1 MKFAD
6 FLLIEEKFSDSILN
20 KTIEIL
26 SKEKKV
32 LLLTTSNRPPS
43 AKKSGDIPKST
54 QLANFI
60 QSRIGMVKCDL
71 IDVTELNIYNC
82 VGNVSS
88 KDGNVCGVKDANLKN
103 KDKNPSGYHRCWVS
117 YSHKDDELWKITKS
131 LFESTAVIFFGSVR
145 WGQMNAYYQ
154 KLIERL
160 DWIENRHT
168 TLGEDNV
175 IKNIKAG
182 IIAVGQ
188 QWNGEEV
195 IKTQKQVLKFYGFKV
210 PDELSWNWQYS
221 DNPNLET
228 KESYKKAIT
237 TFDKV
242 FKINN

>member
-6 FLLIEEKFSDSILN
+6 FLLIEEKFSDSVLN
-20 KTIEIL
+20 KTIEFL
-26 SKEKKV
+26 EKEKKV

-43 AKKSGDIPKST
+43 AKDKGDTPKST
-54 QLANFI
+54 QLAKYI
-60 QSRIGMVKCDL
+60 QSRLGLLKCEL
-71 IDVTELNIYNC
+71 IEVPELNIYNC

-88 KDGNVCGVKDANLKN
+88 KEGNVCGVKEALLKN
-103 KDKNPSGYHRCWVS
+103 NEKNPSGYHRCWVS
-117 YSHKDDELWKITKS
+117 YSHKDDELWKITKP
-131 LFESTAVIFFGSVR
+131 LFESTAVLFFGSVR

-168 TLGEDNV
+168 TLGEENI

-242 FKINN
+242 FDINN

>member
-20 KTIEIL
+20 KTVECL
-26 SKEKKV
+26 EKEKKV

-43 AKKSGDIPKST
+43 AKEKGDIPKST
-54 QLANFI
+54 QLAKYI
-60 QSRIGMVKCDL
+60 QSRLGMLKCDL
-71 IDVTELNIYNC
+71 VDVTELNIYNC
-82 VGNVSS
+82 VGNVSTA
-88 KDGNVCGVKDANLKN
+88 DGNQCGVKGALLKN

-117 YSHKDDELWKITKS
+117 YSHKEDELWKITKP
-131 LFESTAVIFFGSVR
+131 LFESSAVIFFGSVR

-168 TLGEDNV
+168 TLGEENIV
-175 IKNIKAG
+175 KNIKAG

-228 KESYKKAIT
+228 KESYLKAIK
-237 TFDKV
+237 TFDNV
-242 FKINN
+242 FKLNN

>member
-20 KTIEIL
+20 KTVEYL
-26 SKEKKV
+26 EKEKKV

-43 AKKSGDIPKST
+43 AKEKSDIPKST
-54 QLANFI
+54 QLAKYI
-60 QSRIGMVKCDL
+60 QSRLGMLKCEL

-88 KDGNVCGVKDANLKN
+88 AEGNVCGVKDALLKN
-103 KDKNPSGYHRCWVS
+103 KEKNPSGYHRCWVS
-117 YSHKDDELWKITKS
+117 YSHKDDELWKVTKP
-131 LFESTAVIFFGSVR
+131 LFESSTVIFLGSIR
-145 WGQMNAYYQ
+145 WGQMNAFYQ

-168 TLGEDNV
+168 TLGEENI

-210 PDELSWNWQYS
+210 PDEISWNWQYS
-221 DNPNLET
+221 DNPNLES
-228 KESYKKAIT
+228 KDSYKSAIK

-242 FKINN
+242 FKLNN

>member
-20 KTIEIL
+20 RTVNYLE
-26 SKEKKV
+26 KEKKV
-32 LLLTTSNRPPS
+32 LFLTTSNRPPS
-43 AKKSGDIPKST
+43 DETDVPKST
-54 QLANFI
+54 QLAKYI
-60 QSRIGMVKCDL
+60 QSRLGLLKCEI
-71 IDVTELNIYNC
+71 IDVSKLNIYNC
-82 VGNVSS
+82 VGNVST
-88 KDGNVCGVKDANLKN
+88 KEGNQCGVKGALLKN
-103 KDKNPSGYHRCWVS
+103 KEKNPSGYHRCWVS
-117 YSHKDDELWKITKS
+117 YSHDDDELWKVTKS
-131 LFESTAVIFFGSVR
+131 LFESTAVVFFGSVR

-168 TLGEDNV
+168 TLGENNI

-188 QWNGEEV
+188 QWNGKQV
-195 IKTQKQVLKFYGFKV
+195 IETQKQVFKFYGFKV
-210 PDELSWNWQYS
+210 PEELSWNWQYS

-242 FKINN
+242 FKLNN